1 MGGYMLILVLFLL
14 FLFIEVKNPHSV
26 FHRKLHG
33 GRLMVGSMI
42 FIILL
47 GAIDMGAVGCMVK
60 IALFTYQMSVLEAAP
75 FFIIMVLGAATTAIA
90 ISEKIDE
97 TGHLPWLL
105 LSAVLSPIALVSM
118 LLVKPED
125 PSFMFALHLFL
136 LGLAI
141 GCLVSMLNATIQNR
155 TNHDNNGAYISFA
168 IMYRTVAL
176 WLGYNFYTLITN
188 VYMKDKIGATIDY
201 WNSVLPVSLPS
212 DTGLANLLVT
222 PLRDVIM
229 MIPGLDLDIANIFAD
244 GAAVALIAGAV
255 IFAVVAIPTA
265 LLLVGREKTL

>member
-1 MGGYMLILVLFLL
+1 
-14 FLFIEVKNPHSV
+14 
-26 FHRKLHG
+26 
-33 GRLMVGSMI
+33 
-42 FIILL
+42 
-47 GAIDMGAVGCMVK
+47 
-60 IALFTYQMSVLEAAP
+60 
-75 FFIIMVLGAATTAIA
+75 
-90 ISEKIDE
+90 
-97 TGHLPWLL
+97 
-105 LSAVLSPIALVSM
+105 M